1 MGQLTFE
8 RLETSEDFA
17 DITFR
22 EWPDN
27 YDFAG
32 MNFYERPKKSRNC
45 ESLYP
50 GQVPQIK
57 YSETFPKRISL
68 EPIYLSALDRC
79 LL

>member
-27 YDFAG
+27 YDFVSID
-32 MNFYERPKKSRNC
+32 FCERPKKSRN
-45 ESLYP
+45 LYP
-50 GQVPQIK
+50 GQLPQIK
-57 YSETFPKRISL
+57 YSETFPKRT
-68 EPIYLSALDRC
+68 Y
-79 LL
+79 